1 METGPNCYLAKS
13 DLKFAF
19 RQLPI
24 RKEDWRWLLLKAKNP
39 RNNKTYF
46 FFDRCT
52 PFGSSIS
59 CCHFQRFSNGLAWIF
74 KYKTGRKTKNYL
86 DDFLFAALQE
96 MYCNYLVTRFLD
108 LCDEINLPVP
118 SVDKMQWATQ
128 IIVFLAMLLNT
139 ITQTCSC
146 NWKALQQEIL
156 YQNCRKLKQ
165 HHHIRV
171 DKEMKLDT
179 LVWAQ
184 FLETPAAMYR
194 PFIDF
199 DAKTVHADEIDFHS
213 DASGAKNL
221 RCGAILGKAWF
232 FTQWEPGFINTFKP
246 SIEFLELYA
255 VTLAIEL
262 WSYQLRNKR
271 VIIFCDNLSVV
282 HMLARSTSSCPR
294 CLRLLRV
301 IMYSS
306 LKYNVRYFMKHVTS
320 KNNLLA
326 DLLSQQKIEEF
337 KKQAPKKHKCTTRTI
352 TKESM
357 ATEYINE
364 GVYIELIDI
373 LLLPGKA
380 KRKRNSTKQLQQLHL
395 QEDQQFQ
402 LTTFTRCRRD

>member
-1 METGPNCYLAKS
+1 
-13 DLKFAF
+13 
-19 RQLPI
+19 
-24 RKEDWRWLLLKAKNP
+24 
-39 RNNKTYF
+39 
-46 FFDRCT
+46 
-52 PFGSSIS
+52 
-59 CCHFQRFSNGLAWIF
+59 
-74 KYKTGRKTKNYL
+74 
-86 DDFLFAALQE
+86 
-96 MYCNYLVTRFLD
+96 
-108 LCDEINLPVP
+108 
-118 SVDKMQWATQ
+118 
-128 IIVFLAMLLNT
+128 
-139 ITQTCSC
+139 
-146 NWKALQQEIL
+146 
-156 YQNCRKLKQ
+156 
-165 HHHIRV
+165 
-171 DKEMKLDT
+171 MKLDT

-199 DAKTVHADEIDFHS
+199 DAKTVHAD
-213 DASGAKNL
+213 
-221 RCGAILGKAWF
+221 
-232 FTQWEPGFINTFKP
+232 
-246 SIEFLELYA
+246 
-255 VTLAIEL
+255 LAIEL

-402 LTTFTRCRRD
+402 LTTFTRCRRDSKENSTGRQLHKLTTELASFSTTFFYKT